1 MINNHSIAGIILGMG
16 TANEKGRYIVSSSFI
31 AWAHTQYN
39 LYLGHEYGYFLS
51 DRMFKYNLRYTATIT
66 DVLYLWWESLC
77 VEHRRSL
84 YQDTI
89 LSAEEFQ
96 S

>member
-16 TANEKGRYIVSSSFI
+16 TVNEKRRYIVSSSFI

-39 LYLGHEYGYFLS
+39 LYHGYFLS

-66 DVLYLWWESLC
+66 NVLYLWWESLC
-77 VEHRRSL
+77 VENRRSL

-89 LSAEEFQ
+89 LPAEEFQ